1 MTRHL
6 ATPHVARKP
15 GMRHSIVTLA
25 LLLAAGSAFAQMTPA
40 GLWKTI
46 DDDGKTEKS
55 LVRIIDTGGVVSGK
69 VEKFLDPKDDPKE
82 VCEKCTDER
91 KGKPVLGMVILR
103 NLKQSADDKTVWEG
117 GDVLDPEDGKTY
129 RARLKPINGGKELQ
143 LRGYIGP
150 FFRTQTWIRVE

>member
-1 MTRHL
+1 
-6 ATPHVARKP
+6 
-15 GMRHSIVTLA
+15 MRHSIVTLA
-25 LLLAAGSAFAQMTPA
+25 LLLAAGSALAQMTPA

>member
-1 MTRHL
+1 
-6 ATPHVARKP
+6 
-15 GMRHSIVTLA
+15 MRTSIVTFALA
-25 LLLAAGSAFAQMTPA
+25 LAAGSAAAQMTPV